1 MMKLRHIGIAVD
13 SITAAEK
20 FYKEFLNLKLVD
32 GPFDDPVQKV
42 RVAFYSNSGFAGFEI
57 ELIEPLSD
65 DSPGAKIIADTKRSS
80 AYHMCIEV
88 DNLQTTLENIRKDGG
103 IVVSQPVPAVAFDG
117 RRIAWVFTKTRH
129 LLEILES

>member
-1 MMKLRHIGIAVD
+1 MKLRHIGIAVD

-65 DSPGAKIIADTKRSS
+65 DSPVAKIIADTKRSS

-88 DNLQTTLENIRKDGG
+88 DNLQTTLENIRKDGR